1 MSTAV
6 TPYIEMAQAIAEA
19 GGGIFKKCY
28 QCGTCTGTCPWSP
41 VTHFNIR
48 KLIRLTQMGFDGI
61 EDLMWGCS
69 TCKFCVDR
77 CPRGVEIIDVVTSV
91 RNVYSGGGML
101 PQSLRVFVGS
111 LTARG
116 NPWSGDADKRNDWA
130 QAKYP
135 LYQPE
140 DDYLYWTC
148 CTVCYDARNVQVARA
163 SAEIMNKVDLR
174 WGLPGTE
181 VNCCG
186 ESVRKVGDYELYERL
201 KDKNKDYFREKG
213 VKKSSRIHLI
223 AWSHLGKNMGRIT
236 KFLPFSE

>member
-1 MSTAV
+1 
-6 TPYIEMAQAIAEA
+6 
-19 GGGIFKKCY
+19 
-28 QCGTCTGTCPWSP
+28 
-41 VTHFNIR
+41 
-48 KLIRLTQMGFDGI
+48 MGFDGI

-213 VKKSSRIHLI
+213 SKKSSRIHLI

-236 KFLPFSE
+236 KFFILVS